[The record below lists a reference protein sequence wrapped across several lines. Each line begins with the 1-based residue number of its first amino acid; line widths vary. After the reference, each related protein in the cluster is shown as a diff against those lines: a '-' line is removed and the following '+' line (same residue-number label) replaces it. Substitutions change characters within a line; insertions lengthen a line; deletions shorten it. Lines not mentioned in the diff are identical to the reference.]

1 MKKLIIILILCFGLF
16 ACDEEEIKK
25 NEQIQKEEDIKSAAL
40 ARKPERM
47 EVIFERFGNGYW
59 KSKSYYGLRDKE
71 TGREYLVV
79 ETGQSVGGIAVIEL
93 EKAEDGTSNPY

>member
-1 MKKLIIILILCFGLF
+1 MKKLIIILLLCFGLF

-25 NEQIQKEEDIKSAAL
+25 QEKAEEQRAKL
-40 ARKPERM
+40 PERM
-47 EVIFERFGNGYW
+47 EVIFESLGRWND
-59 KSKSYYGLRDKE
+59 KDYYGLRDKE